1 MGYDELSYFLY
12 MESEELKNKPYEELT
27 EEEKVNLELNPFLE
41 EEREFLPILS
51 VQKCSKLWKENCVKE
66 EDI

>member
-41 EEREFLPILS
+41 EERATKDDNLVLLEQDPINIPP
-51 VQKCSKLWKENCVKE
+51 Q
-66 EDI
+66 

>member
-41 EEREFLPILS
+41 EERATKDDNLVLLDQDPINIPP
-51 VQKCSKLWKENCVKE
+51 Q
-66 EDI
+66 

>member
-41 EEREFLPILS
+41 EERANKDDNLVLLEQDPINIPP
-51 VQKCSKLWKENCVKE
+51 Q
-66 EDI
+66 

>member
-41 EEREFLPILS
+41 EE
-51 VQKCSKLWKENCVKE
+51 KTTKE
-66 EDI
+66 ED